1 MDTKREVNMPLYSFS
16 CPACGKRFEEILTV
30 ARKDEAVCPDC
41 GRKAERVWN
50 GKCNFGAKRSGGC
63 SGHCAGC
70 SGCGK

>member
-1 MDTKREVNMPLYSFS
+1 MPLYSFR

-63 SGHCAGC
+63 GGHCAGC

>member
-1 MDTKREVNMPLYSFS
+1 MDTKREVNMPLYSFR

-63 SGHCAGC
+63 SGHCAAC

>member
-1 MDTKREVNMPLYSFS
+1 MDTKREVNMPLYSFR

-63 SGHCAGC
+63 RGHCAGC
-70 SGCGK
+70 SGCGN

>member
-1 MDTKREVNMPLYSFS
+1 MPLYSFR

-50 GKCNFGAKRSGGC
+50 GKCNFGAKRSVGC

>member
-1 MDTKREVNMPLYSFS
+1 MDTKREVNMPLYSFR

-50 GKCNFGAKRSGGC
+50 GKCNFGAKRSSGC